1 MQAELQGLQHGSE
14 GTQNEGGRA
23 MKNNVKTLTEI
34 IIELN
39 NRKTELENQEEHLL
53 MQIRSLER
61 KLDWNE
67 KEQRDVKTT
76 INFYSVARHN
86 HEQEEAE

>member
-1 MQAELQGLQHGSE
+1 
-14 GTQNEGGRA
+14 

-76 INFYSVARHN
+76 INFTALLDITMNRRKRN
-86 HEQEEAE
+86 EHEILRL